1 MLRRESNEACKAFR
15 LEAMVYDYVSVSNFK
30 LYGFKVDAS
39 AATFTGGTA
48 ADLMDGKIIQACGDE
63 LPVGNLLKAS
73 SIEFRALR

>member
-1 MLRRESNEACKAFR
+1 MRRESNGACKAFR

-30 LYGFKVDAS
+30 LYGFKVDVS

-63 LPVGNLLKAS
+63 LPVGNLMEAK